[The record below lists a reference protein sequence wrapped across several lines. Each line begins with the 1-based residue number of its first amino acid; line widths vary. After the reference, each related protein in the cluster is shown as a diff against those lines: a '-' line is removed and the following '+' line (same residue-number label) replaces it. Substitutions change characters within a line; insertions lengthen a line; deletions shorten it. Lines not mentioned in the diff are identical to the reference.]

1 MAQEPRA
8 RPRGGAASSAD
19 AGVIKIV
26 LTGSESTGKTELAH
40 RLGEHFGAPVAEE
53 FVRGYA
59 ADRGG
64 TLGFADHGPIA
75 KGQIASEDAAI
86 ARASTLVILDTDL
99 VSTVVYCEHYFGACP
114 PWIETEARARAGDLY
129 LLMNADIPWVAD
141 GVRDRGEKRD
151 EMHGLFK
158 SKLDQ
163 LGLRYTEIGGEREQ
177 RFASAVR
184 AVATATATP
193 HANSHES

>member
-1 MAQEPRA
+1 MAQELRA
-8 RPRGGAASSAD
+8 RSWGGAASGAD
-19 AGVIKIV
+19 AGVIKVV

-59 ADRGG
+59 AERGG

-86 ARASTLVILDTDL
+86 ARAREIVVLDTDL
-99 VSTVVYCEHYFGACP
+99 VSTVLYCEHYFGKCP

-129 LLMNADIPWVAD
+129 LLLHPDIPWVAD
-141 GVRDRGEKRD
+141 GVRDRGEQRGD
-151 EMHGLFK
+151 MHDLFRRR
-158 SKLDQ
+158 LDQ
-163 LGLRYTEIGGEREQ
+163 LALNYVEISGERDE
-177 RFASAVR
+177 RFKSAVR
-184 AVATATATP
+184 AVESLRPGTA
-193 HANSHES
+193 